1 MGPSIYLGVQGY
13 GCIRAEDKDRF
24 AHRFRQDDSV
34 RCYAVCNKGRYAIQN
49 RLQEGQAY
57 HLTIRQGN
65 GDTGRSH
72 PSGCT
77 RRNQCRQRQFHHGRR
92 HAPSCRAVFEIRTRA
107 GGAVVLPCFL
117 TGRIVGSLCTGVRR
131 CCVYPACS
139 QMYHPPVHGVPGQR
153 TLQNLLR
160 TALMPRRHRPVRLR
174 RRLEPAGYQLRQHR
188 YAHWSAAKLD

>member
-34 RCYAVCNKGRYAIQN
+34 CCYAVCNKGRYAIQN

-57 HLTIRQGN
+57 HLTIRQE
-65 GDTGRSH
+65 TVTQAVLS

-92 HAPSCRAVFEIRTRA
+92 HAPS
-107 GGAVVLPCFL
+107 LP
-117 TGRIVGSLCTGVRR
+117 R
-131 CCVYPACS
+131 CV
-139 QMYHPPVHGVPGQR
+139 
-153 TLQNLLR
+153 
-160 TALMPRRHRPVRLR
+160 
-174 RRLEPAGYQLRQHR
+174 
-188 YAHWSAAKLD
+188 